1 MFSWG
6 WRTKPRSTIRTVQ
19 WFAEFGK
26 LEGYNWEDV
35 SDSQSQYDGKKVHPT
50 RRLYTYNAHSDENQA
65 IAELCLKEYS
75 SGLFDK
81 NEAEGDARNDKAT
94 FEFYGFGYIDDNK
107 RIRVTDVGK
116 LILENRF
123 DNEDFLKQM
132 LKISFPN
139 FSYKDNEIG
148 FWQISPMKIL
158 LKSLQKFEFLNR
170 SEIVLLF
177 GCTQDS
183 DFSKLENAIAG
194 FRKEYVILQNKQKNT
209 KNLCEKYFIKTYGKL
224 GNKIESYYDYADAFS
239 RALVYTGLFSTH
251 GPGIAA
257 KIRVAEH
264 AKIKFKLL
272 VDKFDFTFPEFAASK
287 DYWEWFGSPD
297 AITLPWD
304 NAENRKLL
312 IQEKI
317 EIINEEKNKSDHAFA
332 TKIDKELQKI
342 TSQYKQ
348 LESETE
354 SKNLE
359 KSLINYITN
368 LREWNFIENLA
379 FTKSVREE
387 ILTRFDII
395 LKDDDMS
402 ALWLEVNTWKSLL
415 AIRGEK
421 EVKRNF
427 NIEEDLT
434 PKSFAPGIGNT
445 PDMELY
451 TDNYIILPE
460 VSLMTGVRQWEHEG
474 SSVIDHVLKFIKE
487 NEDRTVFGLFISS
500 SINIRTK
507 WQFFILNKESW
518 IGKPVPVIPMTIDM
532 YSDVMKFIYE
542 NEINISDFVMLIKAI
557 HTLSLNTQDFETWYN
572 QSSECITSWKY
583 DVAQICG

>member
-1 MFSWG
+1 MM
-6 WRTKPRSTIRTVQ
+6 
-19 WFAEFGK
+19 E
-26 LEGYNWEDV
+26 
-35 SDSQSQYDGKKVHPT
+35 KKVHPT

-65 IAELCLKEYS
+65 IAELSLKEYS

-81 NEAEGDARNDKAT
+81 NEAEGDARNDKST
-94 FEFYGFGYIDDNK
+94 FEFYGFGYVDDDK
-107 RIRVTDVGK
+107 LIRVTDVGK

-123 DNEDFLKQM
+123 DSEDFLKQM

-139 FSYKDNEIG
+139 FSYKDSEIG
-148 FWQISPMKIL
+148 CWQISPMKIL
-158 LKSLQKFEFLNR
+158 LKALKKFGFLNR
-170 SEIVLLF
+170 SEIVFLF

-183 DFSKLENAIAG
+183 DFPKLENAIEC
-194 FRKEYVILQNKQKNT
+194 FRKEYVNLQNKQKDS
-209 KNLCEKYFIKTYGKL
+209 KILCEKVFIETYGEM
-224 GNKIESYYDYADAFS
+224 GNKIGSYYDYADAFS

-272 VDKFDFTFPEFAASK
+272 IDEFDFSFPKFMNSK
-287 DYWEWFGSPD
+287 EYWEWFGNPD

-304 NAENRKLL
+304 NTENRKLL

-317 EIINEEKNKSDHAFA
+317 EIIKGEKDKSNLAFA
-332 TKIDKELQKI
+332 TKIDKELKKI

-348 LESETE
+348 LKSETE

-368 LREWNFIENLA
+368 LRECDFIENQA
-379 FTKSVREE
+379 FTKSAREE

-518 IGKPVPVIPMTIDM
+518 IGKPVPVIPMTINM